1 MSWYSHPKDT
11 RNLIIGVVASLFGVI
26 VWEII
31 KEKKLW
37 GRNTLQ
43 QDLENKI

>member
-1 MSWYSHPKDT
+1 MKWYNHPQDT
-11 RNLIIGVVASLFGVI
+11 RNLVIGVVASLFGVI

-37 GRNTLQ
+37 DKETIQ
-43 QDLENKI
+43 QNIDDI

>member
-1 MSWYSHPKDT
+1 MSFYKHPQDT
-11 RNLIIGVVASLFGVI
+11 RNLLIGVVASLFGVI

-37 GRNTLQ
+37 SGDTLQ
-43 QDLENKI
+43 QELEDRI

>member
-1 MSWYSHPKDT
+1 MSFYKHPQDT
-11 RNLIIGVVASLFGVI
+11 RNLVIGVVASLFGVI

-37 GRNTLQ
+37 DKETIQ
-43 QDLENKI
+43 QNIDEI

>member
-1 MSWYSHPKDT
+1 MSWYNHPKDT

-37 GRNTLQ
+37 NNNTIKEDIDTL
-43 QDLENKI
+43 

>member
-1 MSWYSHPKDT
+1 MGIYKHPQDT
-11 RNLIIGVVASLFGVI
+11 KGLIIGIVASLFGVI

-37 GRNTLQ
+37 NRRSVQ
-43 QDLENKI
+43 EDLDSI

>member
-1 MSWYSHPKDT
+1 MSFYKHPQDT
-11 RNLIIGVVASLFGVI
+11 RNLVIGVVASLFGVI

-37 GRNTLQ
+37 DKETIQ
-43 QDLENKI
+43 QNIDDI

>member
-1 MSWYSHPKDT
+1 MKWYNHPKDT
-11 RNLIIGVVASLFGVI
+11 RSLIIGVVASLFGVI

-37 GRNTLQ
+37 NDKSIQ
-43 QDLENKI
+43 KDLDNI